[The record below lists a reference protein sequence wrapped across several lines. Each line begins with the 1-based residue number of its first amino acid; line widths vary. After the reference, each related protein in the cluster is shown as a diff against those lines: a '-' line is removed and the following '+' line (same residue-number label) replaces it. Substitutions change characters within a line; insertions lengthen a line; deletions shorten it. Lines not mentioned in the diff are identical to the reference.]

1 MHLSRKVIIWSCG
14 ILGMVLVASILV
26 AASLNMVSL
35 SGKGEQVAL
44 RGSSADGAG
53 NGQVTTAKV
62 VHPRQDARL
71 TVTVRQ
77 LVTIEPLFEADL
89 RAQVAGVVR
98 RVPKSIGD
106 PVRRDE
112 VLVDIDVPDVLA
124 ELQQK
129 EAIIRQREADVQ
141 MALAQ
146 LASAQAMKEVAV
158 RNVAIRKAEKS
169 VAIETREFRKL
180 RLDRFVV
187 AAKQEGINQNFVDEE
202 RRDYNAAVFTV
213 DVTEANILK
222 AEADVLEKESSV
234 KIARA
239 EIDSRKSLIEVARKD
254 RDRVQARQDFSRL
267 TAPFDGF
274 ITERTVQPGQ
284 LVQDAS
290 AGRSE
295 SLLKIDRRDIV
306 TLVMKVPDDSAPYV
320 TRGTEAIVQI
330 DQLPGV
336 LIRGKVTRLAP
347 SILNKDRTLR
357 VEVDLFNGP
366 PAAFWRFAA
375 RAVGTWMAPLGA
387 TNAFQTAMISNAVRE
402 VWSMDAR
409 SVTDPFPM
417 LPVVTGREVRQVT
430 LLPGMSGYMRL
441 NLQDFTNVALI
452 PANAVYTMGGTPYI
466 LTVEDVG
473 KTEANVGL
481 TRRLP
486 VRVQVNDGKL
496 ARVQVIVKQG
506 NPLRGEPEE
515 LRELLPDE
523 TIVLS
528 RQIEIGEGQ
537 LLRVTVDEW

>member
-1 MHLSRKVIIWSCG
+1 MRFSRKVLIWACG
-14 ILGMVLVASILV
+14 ILGVVLVGGFLLT
-26 AASLNMVSL
+26 ASLSRGST
-35 SGKGEQVAL
+35 SGKGEETAE
-44 RGSSADGAG
+44 RDSSREREASGSK
-53 NGQVTTAKV
+53 TAKV

-77 LVTIEPLFEADL
+77 LLTVEPLFEADL

-106 PVRRDE
+106 RVWRDE

-129 EAIIRQREADVQ
+129 EAFIRQREEDVRL
-141 MALAQ
+141 AKAQ
-146 LASAQAMKEVAV
+146 LANAQAMKEVAL
-158 RNVAIRKAEKS
+158 RTVAIRKAEKS
-169 VAIETREFRKL
+169 AAIETREFRKL
-180 RLDRFVV
+180 RLDRFAL
-187 AAKQEGINQNFVDEE
+187 AAKQEGINQTIVDEE
-202 RRDYNAAVFTV
+202 RRDYNAATFAV
-213 DVTEANILK
+213 DAADANILK
-222 AEADVLEKESSV
+222 AEADVQEKESV
-234 KIARA
+234 V
-239 EIDSRKSLIEVARKD
+239 EVARSDIALKKSLVDVASSD
-254 RDRVQARQDFSRL
+254 RDRVRALLDFSRL
-267 TAPFDGF
+267 TAPFDGY
-274 ITERTVQPGQ
+274 ITERNVEPGH
-284 LVQDAS
+284 LVQNAS

-320 TRGTEAIVQI
+320 TRGTEALVQI

-336 LIRGKVTRLAP
+336 LIRGKVTRIAP

-357 VEVDLFNGP
+357 VEVDLFNGS

-387 TNAFQTAMISNAVRE
+387 TNAFQTAMMNNAVRE

-452 PANAVYTMGGTPYI
+452 PANAVYTMGGTPYV
-466 LTVEDVG
+466 LAVEDVG
-473 KTEANVGL
+473 KTEPNMGV
-481 TRRLP
+481 TRQLP
-486 VRVQVNDGKL
+486 VRVQVSDGKL

-506 NPLRGEPEE
+506 DPLRGESEE
-515 LRELLPDE
+515 LRELRPDE

-537 LLRVTVDEW
+537 PLRVNLEDW